1 MAYLTIIGAV
11 FVAWLILAL
20 LFTPHIPYHV
30 ESAIDARTDHFVHV
44 LESTCQT
51 HLEHG
56 NRVEILTNGDRFYP
70 VMLDAIRGA
79 RETITMECYIFKSGE
94 TGDRFIEALTE
105 RARAGVRVTI
115 VMDAIGSFGAFR
127 QSAQRLRQ
135 AGCRVAAYQR
145 FTWYRLSRLN
155 NRTHRELLADALR
168 GLRRRLPHVLARHHD
183 QITVLGLAQVAH
195 EIDHEERAAFR
206 LRLDELR
213 QLCRETMLRE
223 FK

>member
-11 FVAWLILAL
+11 FVVWLILAL
-20 LFTPHIPYHV
+20 LFTPHIPYHI

-79 RETITMECYIFKSGE
+79 RETITMECYIFKRGE
-94 TGDRFIEALTE
+94 IGDRFIDALTE

-127 QSAQRLRQ
+127 QSAKPLRQ

-155 NRTHRELLADALR
+155 NRTHRELLVVEQPRQTEDDITDCDCLEIIQSLIADR
-168 GLRRRLPHVLARHHD
+168 
-183 QITVLGLAQVAH
+183 
-195 EIDHEERAAFR
+195 
-206 LRLDELR
+206 
-213 QLCRETMLRE
+213 
-223 FK
+223 